1 MEIGAA
7 GRRAAETVSREM
19 ARGAERA
26 MARRESIV
34 SNAGVM
40 ELDYFEMKE
49 CDGK

>member
-26 MARRESIV
+26 MERRESILGMLGLW
-34 SNAGVM
+34 NWII
-40 ELDYFEMKE
+40 LR
-49 CDGK
+49 